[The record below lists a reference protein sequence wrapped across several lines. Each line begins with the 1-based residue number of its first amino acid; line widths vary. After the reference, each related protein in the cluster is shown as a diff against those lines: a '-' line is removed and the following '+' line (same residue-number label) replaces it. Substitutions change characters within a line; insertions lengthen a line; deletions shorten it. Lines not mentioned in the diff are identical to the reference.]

1 MQLYWRLRE
10 LVLLRPVAL
19 IIMLIGLSAGVV
31 GFVYWYGPTFDRYPV
46 WQWIFVPDCPLFAI
60 LFTLSLGLILLK
72 RNLPLY
78 DAWVAFGLIKYG
90 IWTVSHW
97 VLYWVNTQGR
107 FTPESLVMSISHV
120 GMILEGLFLLSFLK
134 MNWPIVIACG
144 LWFGLSDWM
153 DYGPFQTYPTFD
165 WRIVPFGVMQWHTI
179 AVTLLL
185 TALYAYGAWRRQRTS
200 TVERMSRAETAL
212 KAKGTEKALGA

>member
-10 LVLLRPVAL
+10 MVLLRPVAL
-19 IIMLIGLSAGVV
+19 IIILIGLSAGIV

-46 WQWIFVPDCPLFAI
+46 WQWIFVPDCPLFAV
-60 LFTLSLGLILLK
+60 LFALSLGLILLK

-97 VLYWVNTQGR
+97 VLYWINTQGR

-120 GMILEGLFLLSFLK
+120 GMVLEGLFLLSFLK
-134 MNWPIVIACG
+134 MNWPTVIACA

-153 DYGPFQTYPTFD
+153 DYGPFQTYPNFD
-165 WRIVPFGVMQWHTI
+165 SRIVPFGLMQWHTI
-179 AVTLLL
+179 VVTVLL
-185 TALYAYGAWRRQRTS
+185 TALYAYSALRRRALHGGPAS
-200 TVERMSRAETAL
+200 LVEPAL
-212 KAKGTEKALGA
+212 EAKGTKKALHA